1 MRIQICFGKVL
12 AEKEKSFKTSKNA
25 EFVIDL
31 LNKIIKIIQIFCVY
45 RLEIRKAICW
55 RRTKLYEKVF
65 IYNLKISKWRSKI
78 ETNNQRSI
86 KQ

>member
-1 MRIQICFGKVL
+1 MLRNKSAEDRLITAENVKKYIENHLGENIEIELLCEKFG
-12 AEKEKSFKTSKNA
+12 
-25 EFVIDL
+25 IG
-31 LNKIIKIIQIFCVY
+31 
-45 RLEIRKAICW
+45 
-55 RRTKLYEKVF
+55 RTKLYEKVF